1 MRDYKVGTPVWV
13 VWGGRHVFGIITNR
27 KLNGEGEYVYAV
39 VEADTGH
46 TGIYLYDEL
55 KGIEYDK
62 QTAQSK
68 LHTAI
73 GNNTKKNG
81 QKKG

>member
-13 VWGGRHVFGIITNR
+13 VHWGKRVLGIITNR

-39 VEADTGH
+39 VESDTGH
-46 TGIYLYDEL
+46 IGIYLYDEL
-55 KGIEYDK
+55 RGIEYDK

-68 LHTAI
+68 LHAAI
-73 GNNTKKNG
+73 GSNKKKNG
-81 QKKG
+81 Q